1 MNLVRFLSLVSS
13 REFLGDYEL
22 QNQMTEFAIKSMDAE
37 ILMILC
43 HLDELHANTFFPS
56 NTLSKELKSQAS
68 VDQLIT
74 ALTTLNAIPV
84 AEYMEEVFVRG
95 TSEQI
100 LKMEAIRQQ
109 WIINGTINEQ

>member
-1 MNLVRFLSLVSS
+1 MNLISFLNLASS
-13 REFLGDYEL
+13 KDFLGNYTL
-22 QNQMTEFAIKSMDAE
+22 QNQMAEFAIKSMNAE

-43 HLDELHANTFFPS
+43 HLDELHTNTFFPS
-56 NTLSKELKSQAS
+56 NILCKELKSQAS

-84 AEYMEEVFVRG
+84 AEYMEDVFVRG

-100 LKMEAIRQQ
+100 LRMEEIRQQ
-109 WIINGTINEQ
+109 WIINGTIDEQ